1 MIGYVKGIVTHM
13 FTDSCFV
20 DVQGVGYRVYIP
32 ASTLEKLSMG
42 KESLLYTYMS
52 VREDAIILYGFLT
65 QDEYDLFILLIGV
78 NGIGPK
84 VALGILSAVHP
95 DGFRVAVRQKNMAV
109 LTRISGI
116 GKKTAERIVLELQDK
131 IGQAD
136 AAADAAA
143 IASGA
148 VVPSGIVQEALA
160 ALTSLGYSTQE
171 VQPVIEEKAAA
182 CDTVEKLL
190 KEVLRALGSGR

>member
-1 MIGYVKGIVTHM
+1 
-13 FTDSCFV
+13 
-20 DVQGVGYRVYIP
+20 
-32 ASTLEKLSMG
+32 
-42 KESLLYTYMS
+42 
-52 VREDAIILYGFLT
+52 
-65 QDEYDLFILLIGV
+65 
-78 NGIGPK
+78 
-84 VALGILSAVHP
+84 
-95 DGFRVAVRQKNMAV
+95 MAV

-131 IGQAD
+131 IGKAD